1 MRRRRGVSILEAV
14 LSTLLL
20 AMVAVSMAAAVTHVQ
35 KSAEMGKLRVAAH
48 EVANRLALQWLDDEN
63 SLQPLMG
70 QAYDDGTFK
79 FRWELST
86 MPLTV
91 SVPAGSAL
99 NAPTEG
105 PPAKLL
111 NAQLL
116 LVVNVYEAIPDGVGG
131 TYPGMQLA
139 ELRRTHN
146 PQARMTGNPDSMAR
160 LAKDAG
166 RTATIMSGIMGGNNA
181 TPAAGTGP
189 GAGGGT
195 GGAGGTRREGGRPP
209 RTTPSDRGNR

>member
-48 EVANRLALQWLDDEN
+48 EVANRLALQWLDDEG
-63 SLQPLMG
+63 SLPAQEM
-70 QAYDDGTFK
+70 AYDDGTFQ

-91 SVPAGSAL
+91 TVPSGSAL
-99 NAPTEG
+99 NAPTDG
-105 PPAKLL
+105 PAAKLL

-116 LVVNVYEAIPDGVGG
+116 LVVDVYEAIPDGVGG
-131 TYPGMQLA
+131 TYPGVKLA

-146 PQARMTGNPDSMAR
+146 PQARMTGNPDSMGR
-160 LAKDAG
+160 LARNAG

-181 TPAAGTGP
+181 TPASGTAPAP
-189 GAGGGT
+189 GGRTGGT
-195 GGAGGTRREGGRPP
+195 GREGGRSP
-209 RTTPSDRGNR
+209 RGTPSDRGTR